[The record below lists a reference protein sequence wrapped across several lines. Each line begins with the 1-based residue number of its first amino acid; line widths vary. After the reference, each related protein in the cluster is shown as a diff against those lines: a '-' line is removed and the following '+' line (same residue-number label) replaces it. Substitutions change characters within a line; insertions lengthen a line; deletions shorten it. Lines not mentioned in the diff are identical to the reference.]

1 MSYQVL
7 YTILPD
13 LLDGNPFS
21 ESLDLQVAG
30 ESARVLGSGGLQ
42 VPAEMQHLVE
52 VLTNAWRLLSDCQL
66 HPEISSQLV
75 GYLFFF
81 INASLFN
88 SLMERGT
95 SVSVPRVYLLA
106 GTQTDRL
113 FTVTTLLPSGSQET
127 WQWLQ
132 NLFLSIV
139 PNSED

>member
-7 YTILPD
+7 YPILPN
-13 LLDGNPFS
+13 LLDSNPFR
-21 ESLDLQVAG
+21 ESPDLQVTG
-30 ESARVLGSGGLQ
+30 ENARVLASGGPQ

-52 VLTNAWRLLSDCQL
+52 VLTETWRLLSDCQL

-95 SVSVPRVYLLA
+95 SVSVPIECVC
-106 GTQTDRL
+106 
-113 FTVTTLLPSGSQET
+113 
-127 WQWLQ
+127 
-132 NLFLSIV
+132 
-139 PNSED
+139 